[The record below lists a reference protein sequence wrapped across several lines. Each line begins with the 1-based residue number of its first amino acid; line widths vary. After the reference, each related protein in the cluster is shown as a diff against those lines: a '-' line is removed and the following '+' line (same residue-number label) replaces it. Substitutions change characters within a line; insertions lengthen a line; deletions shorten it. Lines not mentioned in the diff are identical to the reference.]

1 MFCVNISIKQ
11 TDLKVLNF
19 QEIGISN
26 KVLNSKIRQEFLSK
40 VNWYFFGAFWSCKFS
55 KDAKIYRYFVN
66 FFARIS
72 QL

>member
-11 TDLKVLNF
+11 TDLKVLNL
-19 QEIGISN
+19 QAIGISN
-26 KVLNSKIRQEFLSK
+26 KVLVLKIRQAFLSK
-40 VNWYFFGAFWSCKFS
+40 VNRYFFGTFWSCKFL